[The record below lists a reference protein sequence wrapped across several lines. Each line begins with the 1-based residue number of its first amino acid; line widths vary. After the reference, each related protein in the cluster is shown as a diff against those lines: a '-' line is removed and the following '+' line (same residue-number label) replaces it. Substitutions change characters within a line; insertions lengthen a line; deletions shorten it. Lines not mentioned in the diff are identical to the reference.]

1 MRAPPAAACMR
12 DLANLALSE
21 SLGSR
26 FSTWL
31 LRPYLDLGRLQAGPT
46 HARSIDAG
54 WQAYADPDSPSFLP
68 QRALSPG
75 FRVQLAEQ
83 AGAPYAVS
91 DPRDLAKDLRTER
104 WHKLC
109 QDLELWPKLSSVRK
123 CRLAALLHSMCL
135 YEPLLKL
142 IPEDWSSESDA
153 DPCAAQLAFF
163 RASAKFMLDLPK
175 RTSSYDSGTMSAF
188 ENIAIDD
195 QCHAPVRFNATAMVF
210 VQKAKARA
218 PLAELDDWGKRFEIA
233 FAAVEDGENGFTPQ
247 LFKSRFYRGMGFLPQ
262 AAGNREAMIRTMD
275 IAERQARD
283 LAPTTAAEEILYR
296 ENLHAVLESRTKE
309 ALWLNDLELAASRAS
324 DLTRV
329 DPYDSKAWVELGQV
343 HYLQGNWQRAAEAYV
358 VAAMLGPPASS
369 VGRYMAGV
377 CFGKLGLEFL
387 AAFLFKE
394 TLEIDP
400 LGISSRQEI
409 FDLPDIEV
417 LDTLKQW
424 ARSNII
430 L

>member
-1 MRAPPAAACMR
+1 MP
-12 DLANLALSE
+12 DLADLTPGERLD
-21 SLGSR
+21 SR

-31 LRPYLDLGRLQAGPT
+31 LRPYLDLGPLQIGPT

-54 WQAYADPDSPSFLP
+54 WRAYADPDSPFFLP

-83 AGAPYAVS
+83 AGAPYAVM
-91 DPRDLAKDLRTER
+91 DPRDLAEDLRTDR
-104 WHKLC
+104 WRQLC
-109 QDLELWPKLSSVRK
+109 QDLELWPKLSSARK

-142 IPEDWSSESDA
+142 IPEDCFDA
-153 DPCAAQLAFF
+153 GDGDPCVAQLAFC
-163 RASAKFMLDLPK
+163 RASAKFMHDLPK
-175 RTSSYDSGTMSAF
+175 RTSSYDPGTMSAF

-195 QCHAPVRFNATAMVF
+195 RSHAPVRFNATAMVF

-218 PLAELDDWGKRFEIA
+218 PFADLDDWSKRFEMA
-233 FAAVEDGENGFTPQ
+233 FAAVTDGENGFAAQ

-262 AAGNREAMIRTMD
+262 HAGDREALVKTMD
-275 IAERQARD
+275 VAERHARD
-283 LAPTTAAEEILYR
+283 LTPATPAQEILRR

-309 ALWLNDLELAASRAS
+309 ALWLDDLDLAASRAAE
-324 DLTRV
+324 LTRV
-329 DPYDSKAWVELGQV
+329 DPYDSKAWAELGQV
-343 HYLQGNWQRAAEAYV
+343 HYLQENWHRAAEEYV
-358 VAAMLGPPASS
+358 VAAMLGPPANS

-377 CFGKLGLEFL
+377 CFRKLGLDFL

-417 LDTLKQW
+417 MDTLKQW
-424 ARSNII
+424 ARSNIR

>member
-1 MRAPPAAACMR
+1 MR
-12 DLANLALSE
+12 DLADSAFSE
-21 SLGSR
+21 SLDSR

-31 LRPYLDLGRLQAGPT
+31 LRPYLDLGPLQAGPT
-46 HARSIDAG
+46 HVRSIDAG

-75 FRVQLAEQ
+75 FRVLLAEQ
-83 AGAPYAVS
+83 AGAPYAVR
-91 DPRDLAKDLRTER
+91 DPRDLAEHLRTDR
-104 WHKLC
+104 WRKLC
-109 QDLELWPKLSSVRK
+109 QGLELWPKLSSVRK
-123 CRLAALLHSMCL
+123 IRLAALLHSMCL
-135 YEPLLKL
+135 YELLLKL
-142 IPEDWSSESDA
+142 IPEDCASASD
-153 DPCAAQLAFF
+153 DPCVGQLAFC
-163 RASAKFMLDLPK
+163 RASAKFMHDLPK

-188 ENIAIDD
+188 ESLAVDD
-195 QCHAPVRFNATAMVF
+195 RSHAPVRFNATAMVF

-218 PLAELDDWGKRFEIA
+218 PLAELEDWSKRFEIA
-233 FAAVEDGENGFTPQ
+233 SAAVENGEKGFAAQ

-262 AAGNREAMIRTMD
+262 HAGDRKALIKTMD
-275 IAERQARD
+275 IAERLARD
-283 LAPTTAAEEILYR
+283 LAPTSAAEEILQR

-309 ALWLNDLELAASRAS
+309 ALWLKDLDLAASRATE
-324 DLTRV
+324 LTRL
-329 DPYDSKAWVELGQV
+329 DPYDSKAWAELGQV
-343 HYLQGNWQRAAEAYV
+343 HYLQENWQRAAEEYV

-377 CFGKLGLEFL
+377 CFRKLGLDFL

-394 TLEIDP
+394 TLEIDL

-417 LDTLKQW
+417 LGTLKQW
-424 ARSNII
+424 ARSNIR

>member
-1 MRAPPAAACMR
+1 MR

-21 SLGSR
+21 SLNTR

-31 LRPYLDLGRLQAGPT
+31 LRPYLDLGPPQIGPT

-54 WQAYADPDSPSFLP
+54 WRAYADPDSPSFFP

-83 AGAPYAVS
+83 AGAPYSVS
-91 DPRDLAKDLRTER
+91 DPRELAGDLRTDR
-104 WHKLC
+104 WQVLC
-109 QDLELWPKLSSVRK
+109 QDLELWPQLSSARK

-142 IPEDWSSESDA
+142 IPRDGFNAGDT
-153 DPCAAQLAFF
+153 DPYVAQLAFC
-163 RASAKFMLDLPK
+163 RASATFMNDLPR
-175 RTSSYDSGTMSAF
+175 RTSSYDSGIMSAF
-188 ENIAIDD
+188 ENIAIDERS
-195 QCHAPVRFNATAMVF
+195 QAPVRFNATAMVF
-210 VQKAKARA
+210 VQKAKAGA
-218 PLAELDDWGKRFEIA
+218 PLAELDDWSKRFETA
-233 FAAVEDGENGFTPQ
+233 FAAVGKGQGEFMAQ

-262 AAGNREAMIRTMD
+262 AAGDRETLVKTMD
-275 IAERQARD
+275 IAEHHARD
-283 LAPTTAAEEILYR
+283 LAPTTAAEEILHR

-309 ALWLNDLELAASRAS
+309 ALWLNDLDLAASRAS
-324 DLTRV
+324 ELTRV
-329 DPYDSKAWVELGQV
+329 DLYDSKAWAELGQV
-343 HYLQGNWQRAAEAYV
+343 YYLQGNWQRAAESYV
-358 VAAMLGPPASS
+358 IAAMLGPPASS

-377 CFGKLGLEFL
+377 CFRKLGLDFL

-394 TLEIDP
+394 TLEGDP

-409 FDLPDIEV
+409 FDLPDVAV

-424 ARSNII
+424 ARSNIR

>member
-1 MRAPPAAACMR
+1 MRG
-12 DLANLALSE
+12 LANLSPGE
-21 SLGSR
+21 SLDSR

-31 LRPYLDLGRLQAGPT
+31 LRPYLDLGPLRTGPT

-54 WQAYADPDSPSFLP
+54 WQAHSDPDSPSFLP

-75 FRVQLAEQ
+75 FRIQLAEQ
-83 AGAPYAVS
+83 AGVPYGVG
-91 DPRDLAKDLRTER
+91 DPRELAEDLRTDR
-104 WHKLC
+104 WRRLC
-109 QDLELWPKLSSVRK
+109 QDIELWPELTSARQ

-142 IPEDWSSESDA
+142 IPENCSEAGDG
-153 DPCAAQLAFF
+153 DPHAAQLAFC
-163 RASAKFMLDLPK
+163 RASAKFMHGLPRRK
-175 RTSSYDSGTMSAF
+175 SSYESGTMSAF
-188 ENIAIDD
+188 ENIALDERS
-195 QCHAPVRFNATAMVF
+195 HAPVRFNATAMVF

-218 PLAELDDWGKRFEIA
+218 PFAEIDDWSKRLALA
-233 FAAVEDGENGFTPQ
+233 FAAVENGESGFTAQ

-262 AAGNREAMIRTMD
+262 HAGDRKLLVKTMD
-275 IAERQARD
+275 NAEQHARD
-283 LAPTTAAEEILYR
+283 LTANSAAEEILQR

-309 ALWLNDLELAASRAS
+309 ALWLNDLDLATSRATE
-324 DLTRV
+324 LTRV
-329 DPYDSKAWVELGQV
+329 DPYDSKAWAELGQV
-343 HYLQGNWQRAAEAYV
+343 HYLQESWHRAAEAYV

-377 CFGKLGLEFL
+377 CFRKLGLDIL
-387 AAFLFKE
+387 SAFLFKE

-400 LGISSRQEI
+400 LGISSREEI

-417 LDTLKQW
+417 LHVLKQW
-424 ARSNII
+424 ARANVR

>member
-1 MRAPPAAACMR
+1 MRV
-12 DLANLALSE
+12 LANLSQSE
-21 SLGSR
+21 SLDSR

-31 LRPYLDLGRLQAGPT
+31 LRPYLDLGPLQAGPT

-54 WQAYADPDSPSFLP
+54 WQAYADLDGPTYLP

-75 FRVQLAEQ
+75 FRIQLAEQ
-83 AGAPYAVS
+83 AGAPYSVS
-91 DPRDLAKDLRTER
+91 DPRDLAENLRTDR
-104 WHKLC
+104 WRKLC
-109 QDLELWPKLSSVRK
+109 QDIELWPKLSSGRQ

-142 IPEDWSSESDA
+142 IPENWSEAGDG
-153 DPCAAQLAFF
+153 DPDVAQLAFC
-163 RASAKFMLDLPK
+163 RASAKFMHELPK
-175 RTSSYDSGTMSAF
+175 RKSSYESGTMSAF
-188 ENIAIDD
+188 ENIAIDERI
-195 QCHAPVRFNATAMVF
+195 HAPVRFNATAMVF

-218 PLAELDDWGKRFEIA
+218 PFEELDDWSKRLEIA
-233 FAAVEDGENGFTPQ
+233 FAAVENGGKGFTAQ

-262 AAGNREAMIRTMD
+262 HAGDRKALVKTMD
-275 IAERQARD
+275 IAEQHARD
-283 LAPTTAAEEILYR
+283 LTPTSAAEEILQR

-309 ALWLNDLELAASRAS
+309 ALWLDDLDLAASRAAE
-324 DLTRV
+324 LTRV
-329 DPYDSKAWVELGQV
+329 DPYDSKVWAELGQI
-343 HYLQGNWQRAAEAYV
+343 HYLQENWRQAAEEYV

-377 CFGKLGLEFL
+377 CFRNLGLDIL

-400 LGISSRQEI
+400 LGISSRQELLE
-409 FDLPDIEV
+409 LPDIEV

-424 ARSNII
+424 ARSNIR

>member
-1 MRAPPAAACMR
+1 MR

-21 SLGSR
+21 SLDSR

-31 LRPYLDLGRLQAGPT
+31 LRPYLDLGLLQAGPT

-54 WQAYADPDSPSFLP
+54 WQAYADPDSPPFLP

-75 FRVQLAEQ
+75 FRVQLAEE

-91 DPRDLAKDLRTER
+91 DPRDLAEDLRTDR
-104 WHKLC
+104 WRKLC
-109 QDLELWPKLSSVRK
+109 QDLELWPKLSSARK
-123 CRLAALLHSMCL
+123 CRLASLLHSMCL

-142 IPEDWSSESDA
+142 IPENWSSASDA
-153 DPCAAQLAFF
+153 DPCVAQLAFC
-163 RASAKFMLDLPK
+163 RASAKFMHDLPK

-195 QCHAPVRFNATAMVF
+195 RSHAPVRFNATAMVF

-218 PLAELDDWGKRFEIA
+218 PLAELEHWSKRFEIA
-233 FAAVEDGENGFTPQ
+233 FAAVKDGEDGFAAQ
-247 LFKSRFYRGMGFLPQ
+247 LFQSRFYRGIGFLPQ
-262 AAGNREAMIRTMD
+262 HAGDREALVKTMD
-275 IAERQARD
+275 IAEHHARD
-283 LAPTTAAEEILYR
+283 LAPTTPAQEILQR

-309 ALWLNDLELAASRAS
+309 ALWLNDLDLAASRAAE
-324 DLTRV
+324 LTRV
-329 DPYDSKAWVELGQV
+329 DPYDSKAWAELGQV
-343 HYLQGNWQRAAEAYV
+343 HYLQENWQRAAEEYV

-377 CFGKLGLEFL
+377 CFRKLGLDFL

-394 TLEIDP
+394 TLDIDP

-409 FDLPDIEV
+409 LSLPDIEV

-424 ARSNII
+424 ARYNIR

>member
-1 MRAPPAAACMR
+1 MRG
-12 DLANLALSE
+12 LANLSPSE
-21 SLGSR
+21 SLDSR

-31 LRPYLDLGRLQAGPT
+31 LRPYLDLGPLRTGPT

-54 WQAYADPDSPSFLP
+54 WQAHADPASPSYLP

-75 FRVQLAEQ
+75 FRIQLAEQ

-91 DPRDLAKDLRTER
+91 DPRDLAEDLRTDR
-104 WHKLC
+104 WRKLC
-109 QDLELWPKLSSVRK
+109 QDIDLWPELSSARQ

-135 YEPLLKL
+135 YDLLLEL
-142 IPEDWSSESDA
+142 IPETRFGAGDG
-153 DPCAAQLAFF
+153 DPDAAQLAFC
-163 RASAKFMLDLPK
+163 RASARFMHDLP
-175 RTSSYDSGTMSAF
+175 RRRSSYETGTMSAF
-188 ENIAIDD
+188 ENIATDARS
-195 QCHAPVRFNATAMVF
+195 HAPVRFNATAMVF

-218 PLAELDDWGKRFEIA
+218 PLAELDDWSKRLEIA
-233 FAAVEDGENGFTPQ
+233 FAAVENGGKGFAAQ
-247 LFKSRFYRGMGFLPQ
+247 LFRSRFYRGLGFLPQ
-262 AAGNREAMIRTMD
+262 HAGDRKALVRTMD
-275 IAERQARD
+275 IAEQQARD
-283 LAPTTAAEEILYR
+283 LTPTSAAEEILQR

-309 ALWLNDLELAASRAS
+309 AIWLDDLDLAASRAAE
-324 DLTRV
+324 LTRV
-329 DPYDSKAWVELGQV
+329 DPYDSKAWAELGQI
-343 HYLQGNWQRAAEAYV
+343 HYHQENWNRAAEAYV

-377 CFGKLGLEFL
+377 CLRKLGLDTL

-409 FDLPDIEV
+409 LELPDIGI

-424 ARSNII
+424 AHANIR